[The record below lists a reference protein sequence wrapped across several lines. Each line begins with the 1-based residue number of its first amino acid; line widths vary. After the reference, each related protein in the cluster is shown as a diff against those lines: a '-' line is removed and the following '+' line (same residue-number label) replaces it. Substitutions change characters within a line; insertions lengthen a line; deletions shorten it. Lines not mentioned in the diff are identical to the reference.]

1 MPENKQVE
9 QEDLEQKIP
18 EETLEVPIDEEGN
31 PKSEEYKKKDE
42 EAARVQREEQ
52 SKKNAESAQRRIDQ
66 EKRRLKQENE
76 TLAKRL
82 ADLEKK
88 TNTPLNSF
96 GAVQPDV
103 KSNSYWEKRLAE
115 NPVEALRE
123 HYRYERQQEREAEE
137 RIAQQ
142 QQMVE
147 GYSKA
152 VQESTEMAYEEI
164 PALKD
169 ESSDE
174 YVTFMGILEQH
185 PEWRQS
191 PMGPMKVVREMKKLA
206 REQGVETKDNTER
219 VRQARIAN
227 QPLSGVR
234 TADKPRSV
242 ILTREQLQH
251 CRENNI
257 KPEDYAKYLVKL
269 SNGEGVTV

>member
-1 MPENKQVE
+1 MPEKEKQVE
-9 QEDLEQKIP
+9 QEDLEQKLP
-18 EETLEVPIDEEGN
+18 EETLEVPIDAEGN
-31 PKSEEYKKKDE
+31 PKSEEDKKKDE
-42 EAARVQREEQ
+42 ETARVQREEQ
-52 SKKNAESAQRRIDQ
+52 SKKNAEAAQRRIDQ
-66 EKRRLKQENE
+66 EKRKLKQENE
-76 TLAKRL
+76 TLSKRL

-88 TNTPLNSF
+88 ATPLNQF
-96 GAVQPDV
+96 GVNQPIPQGDA
-103 KSNSYWEKRLAE
+103 YWEKKLAE
-115 NPVEALRE
+115 NPTAALRE
-123 HYRYERQQEREAEE
+123 FYRYERQQEREAEE
-137 RIAQQ
+137 RVAQQ
-142 QQMVE
+142 QQMVD

-234 TADKPRSV
+234 SAEKPKSV
-242 ILTREQLQH
+242 TLTREQLQH

-257 KPEDYAKYLVKL
+257 KPEDYAKYTVKL
-269 SNGEGVTV
+269 NNGEGVTV